1 MMAKKVQMSTVEM
14 VAKALTDKGYV
25 VDDVELDKGTITV
38 AALAPHGSTLLDS
51 FKQTEARKWLDSVP
65 DMSIVD
71 VEPEL
76 TIEEWEAQYGHVTD
90 DDVAQALAPM
100 IEPEQVRD
108 DLNREIAADNLE
120 DYHNQPIVVEEVEP
134 VAVEAAPETHEEE
147 MKMDARLDQDLE
159 AEEAIIKGEL
169 DKARILFEQGLIDEP
184 LAILRAAQSSKG
196 GIITKEHPLWDAY
209 EELGSAICKARRAA
223 NRAAKKAAPET
234 PEGETNM
241 ETKVEEAGCKLC
253 GELYPVGD
261 LTDGVCPPCIIEAH
275 RENAEPEDVS
285 EALAHEDNLYSQY
298 LSVRTEY
305 FDENPDLAMVF
316 EAMTFR
322 RFLVV
327 RYQTDYPNGTS
338 ITRERKLLPSH
349 VYQAA
354 STEGICVVAYDTYR
368 KEVRTFRVDKFRACR
383 LGECA
388 PEATGDAVTI
398 YPAAYEVRRA
408 VPQRVKNPANYI
420 ASGKW
425 SSKPLPQ
432 VLVQ

>member
-1 MMAKKVQMSTVEM
+1 MAKQKSTVEM
-14 VAKALTDKGYV
+14 VAKALSDKGYV
-25 VDDVELDKGTITV
+25 VDDVELDKGVITV

-76 TIEEWEAQYGHVTD
+76 TVEEWEQQYGHVTD

-120 DYHNQPIVVEEVEP
+120 DYHNQPIVAEEVEP
-134 VAVEAAPETHEEE
+134 VAE
-147 MKMDARLDQDLE
+147 
-159 AEEAIIKGEL
+159 
-169 DKARILFEQGLIDEP
+169 
-184 LAILRAAQSSKG
+184 
-196 GIITKEHPLWDAY
+196 
-209 EELGSAICKARRAA
+209 
-223 NRAAKKAAPET
+223 AAPET
-234 PEGETNM
+234 PEGEMTM
-241 ETKVEEAGCKLC
+241 ESKLFVCVNEC
-253 GELYPVGD
+253 GTVVDHEGD
-261 LTDGVCPPCIIEAH
+261 LCPDCAKAFEAV
-275 RENAEPEDVS
+275 AAKED
-285 EALAHEDNLYSQY
+285 ALYEQY
-298 LSVRTEY
+298 LSVREPF
-305 FDENPDLAMVF
+305 FDEHPDLAMVF

-338 ITRERKLLPSH
+338 VIRERKLLPSH

-388 PEATGDAVTI
+388 PEANLPANNVAI
-398 YPAAYEVRRA
+398 FPAAYQHRCKPPRIIHEKS
-408 VPQRVKNPANYI
+408 VKGAILN
-420 ASGKW
+420 GW
-425 SSKPLPQ
+425 STKPLPQ

>member
-1 MMAKKVQMSTVEM
+1 MAKKVQMSTVEL
-14 VAKALTDKGYV
+14 VVKALTDKGYC
-25 VDDVELDKGTITV
+25 VDDVELDKGVVTV

-51 FKQTEARKWLDSVP
+51 FKQTESRKWLDSVP

-76 TIEEWEAQYGHVTD
+76 SIEEWEAQYGHLSD
-90 DDVAQALAPM
+90 EDVAQALAPM

-134 VAVEAAPETHEEE
+134 VAEAAPETH
-147 MKMDARLDQDLE
+147 
-159 AEEAIIKGEL
+159 
-169 DKARILFEQGLIDEP
+169 
-184 LAILRAAQSSKG
+184 
-196 GIITKEHPLWDAY
+196 
-209 EELGSAICKARRAA
+209 
-223 NRAAKKAAPET
+223 
-234 PEGETNM
+234 EGETNM

-305 FDENPDLAMVF
+305 FDENPDLGMVF

-327 RYQTDYPNGTS
+327 RYQTDYANGTS
-338 ITRERKLLPSH
+338 VIRERKLLPSH
-349 VYQAA
+349 VYQAK

-368 KEVRTFRVDKFRACR
+368 KEIRTFRLDKFRACR
-383 LGECA
+383 LGEIA
-388 PEATGDAVTI
+388 PEPTGDAVTI

-432 VLVQ
+432 VLMQ

>member
-1 MMAKKVQMSTVEM
+1 MAKKVQMSTVEM
-14 VAKALTDKGYV
+14 VWQRLEEKGWTVEDCELSNGVITIMATADGMKPIEEYIKQPQAL
-25 VDDVELDKGTITV
+25 
-38 AALAPHGSTLLDS
+38 
-51 FKQTEARKWLDSVP
+51 KWLESVQ
-65 DMSIVD
+65 D
-71 VEPEL
+71 VTPIQAEAEL
-76 TIEEWEAQYGHVTD
+76 SIEEWEAQYGHLSD
-90 DDVAQALAPM
+90 EDVAQALAPM

-134 VAVEAAPETHEEE
+134 VAEAAPETH
-147 MKMDARLDQDLE
+147 
-159 AEEAIIKGEL
+159 
-169 DKARILFEQGLIDEP
+169 
-184 LAILRAAQSSKG
+184 
-196 GIITKEHPLWDAY
+196 
-209 EELGSAICKARRAA
+209 
-223 NRAAKKAAPET
+223 
-234 PEGETNM
+234 EGETNM

-305 FDENPDLAMVF
+305 FDENPDLGMVF

-327 RYQTDYPNGTS
+327 RYQTDYANGTS
-338 ITRERKLLPSH
+338 VIRERKLLPSH
-349 VYQAA
+349 VYQAK

-368 KEVRTFRVDKFRACR
+368 KEIRTFRLDKFRACR
-383 LGECA
+383 LGEIA
-388 PEATGDAVTI
+388 PEPTGDAVTI

-432 VLVQ
+432 VLMQ

>member
-1 MMAKKVQMSTVEM
+1 MAKQKSTVEM
-14 VAKALTDKGYV
+14 VAKALSDKGYV
-25 VDDVELDKGTITV
+25 VDDVELDKGVITV

-65 DMSIVD
+65 DMSALD
-71 VEPEL
+71 FEEEL
-76 TIEEWEAQYGHVTD
+76 SIEEWEAQYGHLSD
-90 DDVAQALAPM
+90 EDVAQALAP
-100 IEPEQVRD
+100 
-108 DLNREIAADNLE
+108 
-120 DYHNQPIVVEEVEP
+120 VVEEP
-134 VAVEAAPETHEEE
+134 VAVEAAPET
-147 MKMDARLDQDLE
+147 L
-159 AEEAIIKGEL
+159 
-169 DKARILFEQGLIDEP
+169 
-184 LAILRAAQSSKG
+184 
-196 GIITKEHPLWDAY
+196 
-209 EELGSAICKARRAA
+209 
-223 NRAAKKAAPET
+223 
-234 PEGETNM
+234 EGETNM

-327 RYQTDYPNGTS
+327 RYQTDLPDGTS

-388 PEATGDAVTI
+388 PEANLPANNVAI
-398 YPAAYEVRRA
+398 FPAAYQHRCKPPRIIHEKS
-408 VPQRVKNPANYI
+408 VKGAILN
-420 ASGKW
+420 GW
-425 SSKPLPQ
+425 STKPLPQ